1 MQRHN
6 AGLKFFAVFLMAN
19 FLLGITP
26 TYVLHKWFANHTD
39 QKKVVSKS
47 PSNDKCLTIPGINCH
62 CNSNVVNVPY
72 LPGIANQFKT
82 EPSQPTGFPP
92 SFNEGIIVST
102 VIFHNLR
109 APPALG

>member
-39 QKKVVSKS
+39 QKKVASKS
-47 PSNDKCLTIPGINCH
+47 PSNGN
-62 CNSNVVNVPY
+62 
-72 LPGIANQFKT
+72 
-82 EPSQPTGFPP
+82 
-92 SFNEGIIVST
+92 
-102 VIFHNLR
+102 
-109 APPALG
+109 